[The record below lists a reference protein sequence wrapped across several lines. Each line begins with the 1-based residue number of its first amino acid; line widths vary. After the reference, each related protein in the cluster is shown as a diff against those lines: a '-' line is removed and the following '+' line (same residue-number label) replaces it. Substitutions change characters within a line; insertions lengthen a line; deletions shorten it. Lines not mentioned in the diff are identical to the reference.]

1 MTLDLT
7 TQTRPLGTISV
18 PAPRPLDGR
27 GPGRGLATP
36 LAVPAPTHDVR
47 LRPGNLVAVSD
58 ALGAQL
64 FEVVDGEVTFTARSA
79 DRVRRWRGHLGA
91 QGLVEL

>member
-1 MTLDLT
+1 MTLDVT
-7 TQTRPLGTISV
+7 TQTRLLATTSV
-18 PAPRPLDGR
+18 PARTLD
-27 GPGRGLATP
+27 
-36 LAVPAPTHDVR
+36 VW

-64 FEVVDGEVTFTARSA
+64 FAVVDGEVTFTARSA
-79 DRVRRWRGHLGA
+79 DRVRRWRGHLDA

>member
-1 MTLDLT
+1 MTIDFT
-7 TQTRPLGTISV
+7 TQTRPLGTVSV
-18 PAPRPLDGR
+18 PAPRPPER
-27 GPGRGLATP
+27 RR
-36 LAVPAPTHDVR
+36 PAPEPLPPLVGPAPAHDVW

-64 FEVVDGEVTFTARSA
+64 FAVVDGEVTFTARSA
-79 DRVRRWRGHLGA
+79 DRVRRWRGHLDA

>member
-1 MTLDLT
+1 MISDFT
-7 TQTRPLGTISV
+7 TQTRLLATTSV
-18 PAPRPLDGR
+18 PAPRPPDRRAARELR
-27 GPGRGLATP
+27 PNHP
-36 LAVPAPTHDVR
+36 LLFRDVW

-64 FEVVDGEVTFTARSA
+64 FSVVDGEVTFTARGA
-79 DRVRRWRGHLGA
+79 DHVRRWRGHLDA